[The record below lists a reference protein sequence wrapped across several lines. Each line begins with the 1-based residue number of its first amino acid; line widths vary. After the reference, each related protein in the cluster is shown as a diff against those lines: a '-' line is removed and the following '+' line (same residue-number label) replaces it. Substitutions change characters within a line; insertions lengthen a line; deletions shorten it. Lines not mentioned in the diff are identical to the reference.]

1 MYIVYIIDEMFQPG
15 HDRIA
20 PLEGIGPVIAVKHAL
35 LFVLAF
41 KK

>member
-15 HDRIA
+15 DDRIP
-20 PLEGIGPVIAVKHAL
+20 PLEGIGPVVTVKHAL